1 MNSSSFLIVLLL
13 VGAALGALLLFSGPS
28 SAPAATS
35 MSTSAG
41 SQPVAPQ
48 AATSTESLWVNAGE
62 DRIVGEREAV
72 RLDGSAGSASGGVLT
87 YRWTAKGGLG
97 FFADPTK
104 PSTTYTAPSACDCE
118 QEVTLTLTATNRS
131 GVSSSDSLTLRIRD
145 PLACPERACGEP
157 IAAVRPACPPA
168 VRSTCPTPD
177 VPCAGPCVS
186 QAPSPPVCSQV
197 PVPCRCA
204 EGCAAVWDSA
214 WPQVVSAPRAGDR
227 PTPRIVRQFPSH
239 VSEGSATPLHAVV
252 ANPACSSVCFA
263 WSVSQGWLERAD
275 TLEPVYHAPLTE
287 RAEGERVT
295 ITFTI
300 HDSTGQPSYDQIRLQ
315 VDNVPSS

>member
-1 MNSSSFLIVLLL
+1 MNGSSFLVVLLL
-13 VGAALGALLLFSGPS
+13 VGAALGALLLFSNSS
-28 SAPAATS
+28 SAPATTS
-35 MSTSAG
+35 VSTSAG
-41 SQPVAPQ
+41 SQTVAPQ
-48 AATSTESLWVNAGE
+48 AASSIEPLWVNAGE
-62 DRIVGEREAV
+62 DRVVGEREAV
-72 RLDGSAGSASGGVLT
+72 RLEGSAGSASGGVLT
-87 YRWTAKGGLG
+87 YLWTAKGGLG
-97 FFADPTK
+97 FFADPTQ

-131 GVSSSDSLTLRIRD
+131 GVSSSDSLVLRVRD
-145 PLACPERACGEP
+145 PIACPERTCGEP
-157 IAAVRPACPPA
+157 IVVIPPACPTT

-186 QAPSPPVCSQV
+186 QAPSPPICSQV

-204 EGCAAVWDSA
+204 EGCAAAWDSA
-214 WPQVVSAPRAGDR
+214 WPQVVPALPAGDR

-239 VSEGSATPLHAVV
+239 VSEGSATPLRAMV
-252 ANPACSSVCFA
+252 ANPDCSSVCFA

-275 TLEPVYHAPLTE
+275 TLEPVYHAPSTE